1 MPSALSFYLIYRLKR
16 ICVSYTL
23 ELVVSRFINISCVNF
38 VIRDISNSILLEL
51 GRSRFLD
58 VGHVHVI
65 PTLKAFLLS
74 IGCDLDSWDV
84 LNLEFVS
91 NKSVVFDNLFVL
103 NMWLQNLSQRVL
115 DVLIS
120 GFWYLESFHLPLE
133 YVEFIFLWIIEL
145 VFKLLKVR

>member
-1 MPSALSFYLIYRLKR
+1 MPSALSFHLVYRLKR

-38 VIRDISNSILLEL
+38 VIWDISNSILLEL

-65 PTLKAFLLS
+65 PTFKAFLLS

-103 NMWLQNLSQRVL
+103 NMRLQNLSQRVL

-133 YVEFIFLWIIEL
+133 YVEFIFFWIIEL

>member
-1 MPSALSFYLIYRLKR
+1 MPSALSFYLVYRLKR

-38 VIRDISNSILLEL
+38 VIWDISYSILLEL

-65 PTLKAFLLS
+65 TTLKAFLLS

-103 NMWLQNLSQRVL
+103 NMRLHNLSERVL

-120 GFWYLESFHLPLE
+120 GFWYLESFHLTLE
-133 YVEFIFLWIIEL
+133 YVVFIFFWIIEL
-145 VFKLLKVR
+145 VLKLLKVR